1 MENLINK
8 IENEINSLSKEERE
22 DILNKLRDGIDDI
35 DKQLVKLLVKR
46 TLHSVLIGRVKQS
59 MNLPTY
65 NPKREKEI
73 SQRISSLTEEPLT
86 KEALLRIYERIL
98 DESRAIQREELE
110 KGKIFK
116 ISGKNIKKGFSK
128 LLSKKEFF
136 VIVFFFLVVLGVLYS
151 TFFTSN
157 YYKSPSPIKVEIKFG
172 ETLSELSSDLYSKG
186 IIPSKTNFKIAAF
199 IYGAEKRIKAA
210 RYSIPNGLSYFDLL
224 DYFIKGKGDLLKL
237 VTIIPGSTLESV
249 ASTLQ
254 HDTFIDS
261 ADVLS
266 LSKNQKFLDSL
277 GIDSPSMLGYILP
290 RHYFVFERSS
300 PNEAL
305 KILYRG
311 FKNFLND
318 SLKQRAEKIGY
329 SIPQIITI
337 ASIVEGET
345 NKKSEMPVIAGV
357 YYNRLKKGMKLQA
370 DPTVEFAKKGKWVR
384 LNYKD
389 LQIKSPYN
397 TYKYEG
403 LPPGP
408 INNPDKSAILATLY
422 PDKNNYLYF
431 VANGNG
437 GHHFSTN
444 FQDHLKNANKYR
456 QHLNSLK
463 K

>member
-8 IENEINSLSKEERE
+8 IENELNSLSNEERNE
-22 DILNKLRDGIDDI
+22 ILNKLRDGIDDI
-35 DKQLVKLLVKR
+35 DKQIVKLLVKR

-73 SQRISSLTEEPLT
+73 SQRISSLTEEPLS

-98 DESRAIQREELE
+98 DESRAIQREELD

-116 ISGKNIKKGFSK
+116 ISSKNIKKGFSK
-128 LLSKKEFF
+128 LLSKKELFIVILFF
-136 VIVFFFLVVLGVLYS
+136 IIILGILYS
-151 TFFTSN
+151 TFFTAN
-157 YYKSPSPIKVEIKFG
+157 YYSAPAPIKVEIKLG
-172 ETLSELSSDLYSKG
+172 ETLSELTNDLYSKG

-199 IYGAEKRIKAA
+199 IYGAEKSIKAA
-210 RYSIPNGLSYFDLL
+210 RYSLPNGLSYLDLL
-224 DYFIKGKGDLLKL
+224 DYFIHGKGDLLKL

-254 HDTFIDS
+254 RDAFIDS
-261 ADVLS
+261 TKILS
-266 LSKNQKFLDSL
+266 LSQNKTFLDSL

-290 RHYFVFERSS
+290 KHYYIYERSS
-300 PNEAL
+300 AYEAL
-305 KILYRG
+305 RILYSG
-311 FKNFLND
+311 IKNFMSD
-318 SLKQRAEKIGY
+318 SLRQRAEKIGY
-329 SIPQIITI
+329 SIPQILTI

-345 NKKSEMPVIAGV
+345 KNKSEMPIIARV
-357 YYNRLKKGMKLQA
+357 YYNRLKQGMKLQA
-370 DPTVEFAKKGKWVR
+370 DPTIEFAKKGKWGR
-384 LNYKD
+384 LNFKD

-397 TYKYEG
+397 TYKHDG

-408 INNPDKSAILATLY
+408 INNPDKSAILAALY
-422 PDKNNYLYF
+422 PDKNNFLYF

-437 GHHFSTN
+437 SHHFSTN
-444 FQDHLKNANKYR
+444 FQDHLKNANIYR
-456 QHLNSLK
+456 KHLDSLK